1 MKSLKTKLI
10 SIIIALIAL
19 STIISISTVM
29 ARSIRVTNDIMD
41 LLVEDKIS
49 SSNKMLATY
58 LKEQFGNLSLDPNI
72 GLVDENGLSIEGR
85 FDYIDQFSDHMDLV
99 VTIFAKD
106 GSNFTRTLTNVRD
119 DQGERLLGTN

>member
-1 MKSLKTKLI
+1 MIISLFDVCLKTKLI

-29 ARSIRVTNDIMD
+29 VRSIRVTNDIMD

-119 DQGERLLGTN
+119 D

>member
-1 MKSLKTKLI
+1 MGISMKSLKTKLI

-29 ARSIRVTNDIMD
+29 VRSIRVTNDIMD

-72 GLVDENGLSIEGR
+72 GLVDENGLSIEGQ

-119 DQGERLLGTN
+119 D

>member
-29 ARSIRVTNDIMD
+29 VRSIRVTNDIMD

-72 GLVDENGLSIEGR
+72 GLVDENGLSIEGQ

-119 DQGERLLGTN
+119 D